1 MWRVVNSLR
10 QTMALIQL
18 TSKSSPV
25 KDSWNSNFILELSF
39 GQIGH
44 FTTRS
49 SDVHHRHLG
58 YGGLLQDRVKNQLEL
73 EPMSSE
79 LDTEAV
85 DQHSISNAE
94 PPPQQRIGRNVSS
107 LDKRKFLVNTLL
119 DLKDSKEAVYGTL
132 DAWVAWEQEFP
143 LSMLKR
149 SLLVLEK
156 EEQWHRVVQVLKWML
171 SKGQGTTMG
180 TYEQLIRALEKDGRP
195 EEAHNIWV
203 KKVSHDLHSVPW
215 RVCDLMISIYY
226 RNNMLERLVKL
237 FKGLEEFDR
246 KPPRKSIV
254 RKVADAFEMLGL
266 SEEKNRVLEKY
277 SHLFN
282 ETSEGHFKKSRKALR
297 KKDEQLSKR
306 KQVESIEA
314 SQNQQVDSGPSDAE
328 IDVPV

>member
-1 MWRVVNSLR
+1 MRKVATSLR
-10 QTMALIQL
+10 QSIALLHL
-18 TSKSSPV
+18 TSKSNPL
-25 KDSWNSNFILELSF
+25 KESWNSNIRLEL
-39 GQIGH
+39 GAGRINH
-44 FTTRS
+44 YATRS
-49 SDVHHRHLG
+49 SDIHHRHSG
-58 YGGLLQDRVKNQLEL
+58 YGGLLQSQVKNQLDL

-79 LDTEAV
+79 QDSGV
-85 DQHSISNAE
+85 DHHSKSDAG
-94 PPPQQRIGRNVSS
+94 PLPKQRIGQNVSS
-107 LDKRKFLVNTLL
+107 VDKRKFLLNTLF

-143 LSMLKR
+143 LPMLKR
-149 SLLVLEK
+149 ALLVLEK
-156 EEQWHRVVQVLKWML
+156 MEQWHKVVQVLKWML
-171 SKGQGTTMG
+171 SKGQGTTRG

-246 KPPRKSIV
+246 KPPCKSIV

-266 SEEKNRVLEKY
+266 LEEKSRVLEKY

-282 ETSEGHFKKSRKALR
+282 EASDGHFKKSRKASR
-297 KKDEQLSKR
+297 KND
-306 KQVESIEA
+306 KQYTKKKEA
-314 SQNQQVDSGPSDAE
+314 KSVGPSDKQPLDSGSSDAE
-328 IDVPV
+328 IDVVV